1 MHASKRKFKNYLD
14 SPPIVKSNSLLK
26 VKSKSLLI
34 VKSKSL
40 LIVKSNFLPVILLH
54 THTHTHTHTH
64 GDTFI
69 YKMIL

>member
-34 VKSKSL
+34 VKS
-40 LIVKSNFLPVILLH
+40 NFLPVILL
-54 THTHTHTHTH
+54 HTHTHTHTH